1 MSRFTRYDSFQKLTT
16 DNIKRVE
23 TEQMDFQ
30 VYKSKTND
38 ELKRLSK
45 VSIKNQK
52 QMSALSP
59 RKSHASTLNRPMCE
73 GTKTA
78 ESEGEN
84 SYQNDRP
91 PNHHEYSLLST
102 VSSPKSSPPSSPASE
117 TVIQNTGAE
126 KLRELRAKITY
137 SHSSHSCSTSVQ
149 SADSPSCTPIH
160 AKGTPGN
167 DNLKNKSTPKRFS
180 GSETPV
186 SKTSRSVDRK
196 NTDRVKFEDGS
207 RSVPKS
213 RSVEYNGESCV
224 FTINDKRYQKEC
236 FKHEEDIFIGVT
248 YRKTARYYLSGID
261 KTSSRSG
268 ITNYIERKGE
278 KNDTSGVI

>member
-102 VSSPKSSPPSSPASE
+102 VSSPKSSTPSSPASE

-126 KLRELRAKITY
+126 KVRELRAKITY

-196 NTDRVKFEDGS
+196 NTESNLKTDHGAYQNPDQWNTMGNLVCLHLTTNATRKNALS
-207 RSVPKS
+207 MKRISSSVLP
-213 RSVEYNGESCV
+213 
-224 FTINDKRYQKEC
+224 
-236 FKHEEDIFIGVT
+236 
-248 YRKTARYYLSGID
+248 
-261 KTSSRSG
+261 
-268 ITNYIERKGE
+268 IERQP
-278 KNDTSGVI
+278 DTTYQALIKHDLDQE